1 MGSWFRLC
9 YEKHKIGDNMNFES
23 LPIFIVPAYLVFVGF
38 ISNMIKNKEIDKKY
52 GYRTNLSM
60 KNKQNWYFANDFM
73 AKGAFSLAIVFIIFG
88 LILNKFVI
96 MYTYRKIILVI
107 IEFMAYVILGIIL
120 ESRLK
125 RVHKK

>member
-1 MGSWFRLC
+1 
-9 YEKHKIGDNMNFES
+9 MNFES
-23 LPIFIVPAYLVFVGF
+23 LPIFLVPAYLVFVGY